1 MSLGERALTRFVMAD
16 EEALETVANGGS
28 MEVEKW
34 AGMVAS
40 LLERLDYIVH
50 NVFPMPRVPPA
61 ASFGPQYF
69 PQQTSQSD
77 ASNSFPLA
85 SSNKENASPVDP
97 QTSRATPPL
106 SERVPDSQPQSSN
119 DQANNTL
126 PPPLAFLLATIRSSI
141 NSFFTEKPPH
151 TVQRLAE
158 LILRP
163 TAHYRTL
170 PAYLRALDRVVSVT
184 SSADVFP
191 FQTQTS
197 TAGQANGIH
206 PGGAGG
212 TYLPT
217 DAFGG
222 DDSLGG
228 ALLTPI
234 PWLTNASFGS
244 EDGSA
249 LEDATGEAITAQP
262 PDAEIVG
269 TTGAAENEDSAAAVV
284 SSPPPDQ
291 SEEVPHARGPMVVG
305 VEDMGLQDGKGV
317 EMNLGEQGASADSQG
332 ADGANDSA
340 ASATEPQATGDSAA
354 ADKDG
359 DIVLDDSKP
368 KEGEES
374 KTEGSSAESK
384 REEKKT
390 EAAETEKKD

>member
-1 MSLGERALTRFVMAD
+1 
-16 EEALETVANGGS
+16 
-28 MEVEKW
+28 
-34 AGMVAS
+34 
-40 LLERLDYIVH
+40 
-50 NVFPMPRVPPA
+50 MPRVSPT
-61 ASFGPQYF
+61 ASFGPQYI
-69 PQQTSQSD
+69 PQQSSQSV

-85 SSNKENASPVDP
+85 SSNKENASPVSPQASRVP
-97 QTSRATPPL
+97 QTGTPPPL

-126 PPPLAFLLATIRSSI
+126 PPPLAFLLTTIRSSI

-151 TVQRLAE
+151 TMQRLAE

-197 TAGQANGIH
+197 TAGQPNGIV
-206 PGGAGG
+206 PSGAAG

-234 PWLTNASFGS
+234 PWLTNASFES

-249 LEDATGEAITAQP
+249 LEDGMFFLLPVPFWVQLFDIYMPGFANWNTTYSAAGEAITAQP
-262 PDAEIVG
+262 PDADIVG
-269 TTGAAENEDSAAAVV
+269 TTGAAEHDDSAAAVV

-291 SEEVPHARGPMVVG
+291 SDEVPHARGPQILG
-305 VEDMGLQDGKGV
+305 IEDMGLQDGKGV
-317 EMNLGEQGASADSQG
+317 EMNLGDQGASEDSQG
-332 ADGANDSA
+332 TDGANDSA
-340 ASATEPQATGDSAA
+340 LSATEAQTTSDSAT

-368 KEGEES
+368 KEEKNPRQRVQS
-374 KTEGSSAESK
+374 PRRRRPSQRRLK
-384 REEKKT
+384 RRIK
-390 EAAETEKKD
+390 

>member
-1 MSLGERALTRFVMAD
+1 M
-16 EEALETVANGGS
+16 
-28 MEVEKW
+28 
-34 AGMVAS
+34 
-40 LLERLDYIVH
+40 
-50 NVFPMPRVPPA
+50 
-61 ASFGPQYF
+61 
-69 PQQTSQSD
+69 
-77 ASNSFPLA
+77 
-85 SSNKENASPVDP
+85 
-97 QTSRATPPL
+97 
-106 SERVPDSQPQSSN
+106 
-119 DQANNTL
+119 
-126 PPPLAFLLATIRSSI
+126 
-141 NSFFTEKPPH
+141 
-151 TVQRLAE
+151 QRLAE

-197 TAGQANGIH
+197 TAGQPNGIV
-206 PGGAGG
+206 PSGAAG

-234 PWLTNASFGS
+234 PWLTNASFES

-249 LEDATGEAITAQP
+249 LEDAAGEAITAQP
-262 PDAEIVG
+262 PDADIVG
-269 TTGAAENEDSAAAVV
+269 TTGAAEHDDSAAAVV

-291 SEEVPHARGPMVVG
+291 SDEVPHARGPQILG
-305 VEDMGLQDGKGV
+305 IEDMGLQDGKGV
-317 EMNLGEQGASADSQG
+317 EMNLGDQGASEDSQG
-332 ADGANDSA
+332 TDGANDSA
-340 ASATEPQATGDSAA
+340 LSATEAQTTSDSAT

-374 KTEGSSAESK
+374 KTEGSK
-384 REEKKT
+384 PEEKKT
-390 EAAETEKKD
+390 ESAETEKKD